1 MTATKTPEDRLL
13 AEISRRNWWLLA
25 GLVLGSLLW
34 RSSAVT
40 LGVAGG
46 GLLAIGGFHWLHRS
60 LAGLLGGTGSSSR
73 RGYQAFA
80 LLRLAALAGA
90 IFLLLVPGRVH
101 PLALGCG
108 VSVVVLSLMWAS
120 LTRVL
125 RGRIGDL

>member
-34 RSSAVT
+34 RSSAVS

-60 LAGLLGGTGSSSR
+60 LAGLLCGTRSGTR
-73 RGYQAFA
+73 LGYQVFA
-80 LLRLAALAGA
+80 LLRLFVLACA
-90 IFLLLVPGRVH
+90 IFLLLVPGGAH

-108 VSVVVLSLMWAS
+108 VSVVVLNLMWTS

-125 RGRIGDL
+125 RGGISDR